1 MSASESSSR
10 SEKDA
15 HSGTSTTG
23 HDWDGIKELNTP
35 MPRWWLYTFYACIVW
50 AFGYWLIYPAWPL
63 LWGYTHGFSGWQ
75 SRSAAVSDV
84 ADLHALR
91 TPMNEKLAKASL
103 SEIEKTP
110 ELLAFARA
118 EGGAAFAINC
128 APCHGAG
135 GQGSPGY
142 PNLNADRWIWGGKLD
157 QIATTITHG
166 ARWSDDPDTHP
177 TMMPAFGHDGIL
189 KPAEI
194 SIVADYVRTLSG
206 NAAEPGANLTAG
218 KKIFADNCAACHGDD
233 AKGNIEL
240 GAPNLTTQVWLYG
253 STKADI
259 VHRVMVGGGGVMP
272 AWGQKLD
279 APTIKALTV
288 FVHSLGGGQ

>member
-1 MSASESSSR
+1 
-10 SEKDA
+10 
-15 HSGTSTTG
+15 
-23 HDWDGIKELNTP
+23 
-35 MPRWWLYTFYACIVW
+35 
-50 AFGYWLIYPAWPL
+50 
-63 LWGYTHGFSGWQ
+63 
-75 SRSAAVSDV
+75 
-84 ADLHALR
+84 
-91 TPMNEKLAKASL
+91 
-103 SEIEKTP
+103 
-110 ELLAFARA
+110 
-118 EGGAAFAINC
+118 
-128 APCHGAG
+128 
-135 GQGSPGY
+135 
-142 PNLNADRWIWGGKLD
+142 
-157 QIATTITHG
+157 
-166 ARWSDDPDTHP
+166 
-177 TMMPAFGHDGIL
+177 MMPAFGHDGIL